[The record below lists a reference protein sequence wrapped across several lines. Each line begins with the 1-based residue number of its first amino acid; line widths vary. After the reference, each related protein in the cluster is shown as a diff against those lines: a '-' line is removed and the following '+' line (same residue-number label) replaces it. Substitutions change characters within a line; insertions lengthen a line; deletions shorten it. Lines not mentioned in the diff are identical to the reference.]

1 MASTVSD
8 ILLVAGPLAGI
19 WLSSWLTRAR
29 EVRQWRRDRC
39 LEAYA
44 DVLRTNEAVV
54 NKATTLYFEKS
65 KIHIFAKRQDLIEQ
79 IAEFHR
85 ATQRALLLAP
95 IEMEEALRSLI
106 NCTEKEIAVKAGAC
120 PRPSLDEW
128 KKVVTTDIGSVT
140 GKFAAMA
147 RSDLAAHPSYPSVLW
162 DKMLRCLKKSTLLDG
177 ARLVIFPGRE

>member
-1 MASTVSD
+1 MVHNSD

-19 WLSSWLTRAR
+19 WLGNWLTRAR

-54 NKATTLYFEKS
+54 HKATTLFLEES
-65 KIHIFAKRQDLIEQ
+65 DIVAKRQELIEQ

-95 IEMEEALRSLI
+95 IEMEEAFRALI
-106 NCTEKEIAVKAGAC
+106 NHTENGIAVKAGGC
-120 PRPSLDEW
+120 PKPSLDEW
-128 KKVVTTDIGSVT
+128 KKVVTADIGAVT
-140 GKFAAMA
+140 GKLFAMA
-147 RSDLAAHPSYPSVLW
+147 RSDLAVHPSYLSVLW
-162 DKMLRCLKKSTLLDG
+162 KRMLGYLKKDTPPRG
-177 ARLVIFPGRE
+177 ARL

>member
-54 NKATTLYFEKS
+54 NKATTLYLEES
-65 KIHIFAKRQDLIEQ
+65 DIVAKRQDLIEQ

-85 ATQRALLLAP
+85 ATQRASLLAP
-95 IEMEEALRSLI
+95 IEMNETFLAL
-106 NCTEKEIAVKAGAC
+106 
-120 PRPSLDEW
+120 
-128 KKVVTTDIGSVT
+128 
-140 GKFAAMA
+140 
-147 RSDLAAHPSYPSVLW
+147 
-162 DKMLRCLKKSTLLDG
+162 
-177 ARLVIFPGRE
+177 

>member
-1 MASTVSD
+1 MASTVRD

-54 NKATTLYFEKS
+54 DKATTLYLEES
-65 KIHIFAKRQDLIEQ
+65 DIVAKRQDLIEQ
-79 IAEFHR
+79 ITEFHR

-95 IEMEEALRSLI
+95 IEMEETFRALI
-106 NCTEKEIAVKAGAC
+106 NYTEKDIAVKAGAC
-120 PRPSLDEW
+120 PRSSLDEW
-128 KKVVTTDIGSVT
+128 KKVVTTEIGAAS
-140 GKFAAMA
+140 GKFFAMA
-147 RSDLAAHPSYPSVLW
+147 RRDLAVHPSYPSVIW
-162 DKMLRCLKKSTLLDG
+162 KKMLSYLKKSTPRDG
-177 ARLVIFPGRE
+177 AML

>member
-1 MASTVSD
+1 MASTVNG

-19 WLSSWLTRAR
+19 LLSNWLTRAR

-54 NKATTLYFEKS
+54 DKATTLYLEES
-65 KIHIFAKRQDLIEQ
+65 DIVAKRQDLIEQ

-85 ATQRALLLAP
+85 ATQRALLLEP
-95 IEMEEALRSLI
+95 IEMEEALRALI

-120 PRPSLDEW
+120 PRPSMDEW
-128 KKVVTTDIGSVT
+128 KKVVTTDIGAVT
-140 GKFAAMA
+140 AKFVAMA
-147 RSDLAAHPSYPSVLW
+147 RSDLAVHPWHPSVLW
-162 DKMLRCLKKSTLLDG
+162 DKMLCCLKKRTPRDDAKL
-177 ARLVIFPGRE
+177 